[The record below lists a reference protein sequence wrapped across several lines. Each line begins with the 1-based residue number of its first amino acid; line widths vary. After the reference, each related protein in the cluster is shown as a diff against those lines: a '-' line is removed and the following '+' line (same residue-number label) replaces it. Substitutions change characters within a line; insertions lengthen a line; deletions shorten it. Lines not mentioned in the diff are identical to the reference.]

1 MPNRVVEFQIISKD
15 PDATATFYTGLFG
28 WSINAANAM
37 GYRRV
42 ESGGGAGGAGIGGG
56 IWPAPPQAPNFVQ
69 LFIAVEDVAA
79 TIRAAEALGG
89 RVIIPT
95 TMLPEGDEMAILH
108 DPQGISFGICRRA
121 R

>member
-1 MPNRVVEFQIISKD
+1 MPNPVVEFQMISKD

-28 WSINAANAM
+28 WTINAANAM

-42 ESGGGAGGAGIGGG
+42 ESGGGAGISGG

-79 TIRAAEALGG
+79 TIRAAEALGA
-89 RVIIPT
+89 RVIIPA

-108 DPQGISFGICRRA
+108 D
-121 R
+121 